1 METDA
6 IIKAAKKV
14 LKRKEEESNGGSSSS
29 MKLKHLIKVLV
40 EKLEPLSIDKITIRR
55 CIEECSTSFIVD
67 GKVVMLK
74 KESNDIK
81 HSDKKR
87 KLSSSIIDKEE
98 SIVEDDDG
106 ESMSKEERKAAKKA
120 VKRAKKDKK
129 NERKSSSSSSTGESS
144 STAVTATGAVSSGD
158 DIPTWRTTNKIVL
171 RSPLV
176 GEEGIV
182 ATKSISTNQDYF
194 PYQTFDASD
203 CQEKIVPALIYQCTV
218 NNGFTKPSPIQAQ
231 CWPVLLSYDT
241 KTKRYRDAVG
251 IAETGSGKT
260 LAFSMPALT
269 IMSKDTSLTNKFGR
283 APRMLVLAP
292 TRELAM
298 QSQKVIEEFGKVVHI
313 TSICIYG
320 GVPKPPQKDVLRK
333 GVDCI
338 VCTPGRLKDL
348 ITEGVCNL
356 SKVQHLVL
364 DEADRMLDMG
374 FEEDVRYIISNCP
387 TKDTRQTAMFSATW
401 PAIIQQL
408 AMEFM
413 IDPVCIYVGFESIV
427 GSNGENSIDDALSAN
442 KRVAQSVEVIEDRA
456 REQRLSELLKKYTSG
471 KRSKDRILVFALY
484 KKEAARLEGT
494 LTRWGYSCASIHG
507 DKTQDARNR
516 ALAEF
521 KDGSCP
527 ILVATDVAARGL
539 DIPDVE
545 VVLNYTFPLT
555 IEDYVHRIGRT
566 GRAGKSGI
574 SHTFFQPGDK
584 SHAGELQQVMRQ
596 AGQAVPDELMKFGS
610 TIKKKEH
617 KLYGAHS
624 GPMGGMPMK
633 KAVKITFDSD
643 DE

>member
-1 METDA
+1 M
-6 IIKAAKKV
+6 ILLV
-14 LKRKEEESNGGSSSS
+14 RLSHPRVRYSSRF
-29 MKLKHLIKVLV
+29 
-40 EKLEPLSIDKITIRR
+40 RR
-55 CIEECSTSFIVD
+55 
-67 GKVVMLK
+67 
-74 KESNDIK
+74 
-81 HSDKKR
+81 
-87 KLSSSIIDKEE
+87 
-98 SIVEDDDG
+98 
-106 ESMSKEERKAAKKA
+106 
-120 VKRAKKDKK
+120 
-129 NERKSSSSSSTGESS
+129 
-144 STAVTATGAVSSGD
+144 
-158 DIPTWRTTNKIVL
+158 RT
-171 RSPLV
+171 
-176 GEEGIV
+176 
-182 ATKSISTNQDYF
+182 
-194 PYQTFDASD
+194 
-203 CQEKIVPALIYQCTV
+203 
-218 NNGFTKPSPIQAQ
+218 
-231 CWPVLLSYDT
+231 
-241 KTKRYRDAVG
+241 
-251 IAETGSGKT
+251 GKT
-260 LAFSMPALT
+260 LAFSMPALS
-269 IMSKDTSLTNKFGR
+269 IMSKDRSLSNKSGR

-298 QSQKVIEEFGKVVHI
+298 QSQKVLEEFGKVVNV
-313 TSICIYG
+313 TSAVIYG
-320 GVPKPPQKDVLRK
+320 GVPKPPQKDALRR
-333 GVDCI
+333 GVDCV

-348 ITEGVCNL
+348 VDEGVCDLGN
-356 SKVQHLVL
+356 VRHLVL

-374 FEEDVRYIISNCP
+374 FEEDVRYIISRCP
-387 TKDTRQTAMFSATW
+387 DRESRQTAMFSATW
-401 PAIIQQL
+401 PAAIQRL

-456 REQRLSELLKKYTSG
+456 REQRLSELLKKYASG
-471 KRSKDRILVFALY
+471 KRSRDRILVFALY

-494 LTRWGYSCASIHG
+494 LNRWGYSCASIHG
-507 DKTQDARNR
+507 DKTQDARTR

-584 SHAGELQQVMRQ
+584 GHAGELQQVMRQ
-596 AGQAVPDELMKFGS
+596 AGQDVPEELMRFGS

-624 GPMGGMPMK
+624 GPVGGMPMK